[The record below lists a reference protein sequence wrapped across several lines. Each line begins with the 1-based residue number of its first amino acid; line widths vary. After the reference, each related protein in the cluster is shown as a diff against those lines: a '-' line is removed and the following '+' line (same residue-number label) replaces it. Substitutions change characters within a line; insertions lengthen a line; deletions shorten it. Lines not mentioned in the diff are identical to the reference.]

1 MTEEIPTEMNVFIPP
16 VPPPPPPT
24 APSALPSEQLLTSSS
39 TAIPAKSL
47 THLPKRPPVDIEFS
61 DITYTVPTAKGSK
74 LILRNLNGLFRSGH
88 LTAILGP
95 SGSGKST
102 LLNVLAGYKS
112 VGCGGTILTNGQPRD
127 MGLFRKISRYIMQE
141 DIIQHNLTVEEC
153 MIISA
158 NLKLGKSRNKEEKLV
173 AVNEILDI
181 LRLNNCRK
189 TWTTK
194 LSGGEKKRLSIALE
208 LVNNPPVIFLDEPTT
223 GLDDLSS
230 SQCISLLKVLAMGG
244 RTIVCSIHTPSAR
257 LFSMFDH
264 VYIVAHGYCV
274 FQGCVNDIVPFLQTF
289 GFNCPTHYNPADFIM
304 EVSSGEYGN
313 YIDKMVAAVDNG
325 KIYKWMNPNGDK
337 SEPLPTSRLTPIQNN
352 KKDYNF
358 DSSGW
363 LQFRILFKRMLLQLL
378 RDYKYL
384 LLKVILYIFVAFL
397 VGGMFFQMGNDA
409 SKTLFNL
416 GFCFVTLIALL
427 YFPMMPVLLQFPS
440 EVQLLKREYFN
451 RWYGLTS
458 YFFAMSFSRLPI
470 QLLLPSIYTIIVYI
484 LTNQPLELYRYL
496 WFWCISLIVAVT
508 SESFALVLSSSLS
521 VVNGI
526 FTGPALSVPLMLL
539 AVYGLGYGS
548 ANTPV
553 YMKLFMSLSYL
564 RYGLEG
570 LVTAIYGGNR
580 PNLICPA
587 EDIYCHYRNPKT
599 IIDLAGMENASLWY
613 DVTALFGIAF
623 TFRIACFLLLRYR
636 LSKNKKF
643 TALHRISRII
653 KANFDLTRK
662 YS

>member
-1 MTEEIPTEMNVFIPP
+1 MSAEVPTEMNTLL
-16 VPPPPPPT
+16 PPPME
-24 APSALPSEQLLTSSS
+24 AADNQTSP
-39 TAIPAKSL
+39 AIPTKCLS
-47 THLPKRPPVDIEFS
+47 HLPKRPPVDIEFS
-61 DITYTVPTAKGSK
+61 DVTYRVPTKKGSK
-74 LILRNLNGLFRSGH
+74 LILRNINGLFRSGQ

-102 LLNVLAGYKS
+102 LLNILAGYKS
-112 VGCGGTILTNGQPRD
+112 EGSGGTILTNGQPRD
-127 MGLFRKISRYIMQE
+127 MSLFRKISRYIMQE
-141 DIIQHNLTVEEC
+141 DIIQHNLTVEES

-158 NLKLGKSRNKEEKLV
+158 NLKLGKSRNHEEKMV
-173 AVNEILDI
+173 AINEILDI

-189 TWTTK
+189 TWTTN
-194 LSGGEKKRLSIALE
+194 LSGGERKRLSIALE

-244 RTIVCSIHTPSAR
+244 RTIVCSIHTPSAK

-264 VYIVAHGYCV
+264 IYIVAQGYCV
-274 FQGCVNDIVPFLQTF
+274 FQGCVSDIVPFLQTF
-289 GFNCPTHYNPADFIM
+289 GFNCPTHYNPADFVI

-313 YIDKMVAAVDNG
+313 HIDKMVAAIDNG
-325 KIYKWMNPNGDK
+325 KIYQWRHPNGDK
-337 SEPLPTSRLTPIQNN
+337 NEPLPTARQTPIQTS
-352 KKDYNF
+352 KKEYNF

-363 LQFRILFKRMLLQLL
+363 LQFTILLKRMMLQIV

-384 LLKVILYIFVAFL
+384 MLKIVLYIFVAFL

-458 YFFAMSFSRLPI
+458 YFFALSFSRLPL
-470 QLLLPSIYTIIVYI
+470 QLILPTIYTTIAYV
-484 LTNQPLELYRYL
+484 LTNQPPELYRYL
-496 WFWCISLIVAVT
+496 WFWFISLIVAVT

-521 VVNGI
+521 IVNGI

-548 ANTPV
+548 DNTPI
-553 YMKLFMSLSYL
+553 YMKFFMSLSFL

-580 PNLICPA
+580 PNLVCPG

-599 IIDLAGMENASLWY
+599 IISLAGMENASLWY
-613 DVTALFGIAF
+613 DMLALFAIAF
-623 TFRIACFLLLRYR
+623 IFRIACFLLLRYR
-636 LSKNKKF
+636 LSKSKKF